1 MEGKSYSSI
10 RDELAESGMN
20 DGEISSLIR
29 QVDERVLGETVKQGD
44 RDRAQQ
50 WYRTGLILAVI
61 GLILSIAYNAGI
73 ILAYLP
79 ALLIYSPF
87 FAGILVMFY
96 GRSLRKKT
104 IRFHWTT
111 VQVPSGERDHL
122 NKVCIRRAPNI
133 LHILPT
139 FAKKL
144 KNGRGDRKEALSL
157 L

>member
-1 MEGKSYSSI
+1 MSTGSQSRIEELAREKMEGKSYSSI
-10 RDELAESGMN
+10 RNELAESGMN
-20 DGEISSLIR
+20 DGEISSLLR

-79 ALLIYSPF
+79 AILIYSPF

-96 GRSLRKKT
+96 GRSLRKKQSAST
-104 IRFHWTT
+104 ENGT
-111 VQVPSGERDHL
+111 GA
-122 NKVCIRRAPNI
+122 IRRKRP
-133 LHILPT
+133 
-139 FAKKL
+139 FK
-144 KNGRGDRKEALSL
+144 
-157 L
+157 

>member
-1 MEGKSYSSI
+1 MSTGSESRIEELAREKMEGKSYSSI
-10 RDELAESGMN
+10 RNELAESGMN
-20 DGEISSLIR
+20 DGEISSLLR

-61 GLILSIAYNAGI
+61 GLILSIAYNSGI

-96 GRSLRKKT
+96 GRSLRKKQSAST
-104 IRFHWTT
+104 DNGT
-111 VQVPSGERDHL
+111 GA
-122 NKVCIRRAPNI
+122 IRRKRPY
-133 LHILPT
+133 
-139 FAKKL
+139 K
-144 KNGRGDRKEALSL
+144 
-157 L
+157 